1 MKKFLGLFA
10 VALISVCFITG
21 CGNDKNDSMTDT
33 TSQTSQTSNT
43 QETSK
48 SMTENGEVS
57 DSDGFI
63 GNEENETGNS
73 GSDIMDDIEDELTIL
88 WVTEIIMILI
98 LSPIPQILFYKNESS
113 RTKLPVALVFNTKY
127 VIGSGSD
134 KNHTALSSSIFN
146 WRIIF
151 FSSLDM

>member
-73 GSDIMDDIEDELTIL
+73 GSDMMYYIEDGIDDIMCDGDNNDSDT
-88 WVTEIIMILI
+88 VTN
-98 LSPIPQILFYKNESS
+98 P
-113 RTKLPVALVFNTKY
+113 
-127 VIGSGSD
+127 SD
-134 KNHTALSSSIFN
+134 TVL
-146 WRIIF
+146 
-151 FSSLDM
+151 